1 MSEYHVSSLVVHAMA
16 DQVESVKASIEELK
30 GTEVPATSETGKLV
44 VVVEGENRKELT
56 NVFEQI
62 RALPSVMSATLIFHQ
77 IEDEEDEK
85 DIIVSGV
92 QS

>member
-1 MSEYHVSSLVVHAMA
+1 MA